1 MSLVLDASMALAWCF
16 ESEQTPAVMAV
27 LDRVTEYGAHAPAL
41 WPMEM
46 ANGLATAQRRKRLT
60 ATQRARLAGLVQAL
74 PVRVDPGSAMLTW
87 GAVAVL
93 AERYELSAYDA
104 AYLELAVRL
113 ALPLAS
119 LDKRLRA
126 AAVSAG
132 VALVE

>member
-27 LDRVTEYGAHAPAL
+27 LDRVTEYGAPAPAL

-74 PVRVDPGSAMLTW
+74 PVRVDPGSALLTW

>member
-27 LDRVTEYGAHAPAL
+27 LDRVTEHGGHAPAL

-93 AERYELSAYDA
+93 AERYELSVYDA
-104 AYLELAVRL
+104 AYLELAIRL

-119 LDKRLRA
+119 LDKPLRA

>member
-1 MSLVLDASMALAWCF
+1 
-16 ESEQTPAVMAV
+16 
-27 LDRVTEYGAHAPAL
+27 
-41 WPMEM
+41 MEM

>member
-1 MSLVLDASMALAWCF
+1 MALAWCF

-27 LDRVTEYGAHAPAL
+27 LDRVSEHGAHAPAL

-87 GAVAVL
+87 GAIAVL
-93 AERYELSAYDA
+93 AERYELSVYDA
-104 AYLELAVRL
+104 AYPELAIRL

-119 LDKRLRA
+119 LDKPLRA